1 MLLLTTSSLSRAAIL
16 PSDDLNEST
25 AKILFSMRTSDFVR
39 ISTRRRGKRMD
50 GWKGC
55 FWHEAGCSCGPFR
68 EMAEKGAA
76 QSKEASA

>member
-1 MLLLTTSSLSRAAIL
+1 
-16 PSDDLNEST
+16 
-25 AKILFSMRTSDFVR
+25 
-39 ISTRRRGKRMD
+39 MD

-76 QSKEASA
+76 QSKEASASCDHRLSGHSGMTRPLLAQSGHCLVHCTCPLLTQSGHQDHKVLG